1 MENNIMNEGM
11 DVMVEEIVADE
22 VVVKAPD
29 IVKNIGKGA
38 GIVAGVAAV
47 AWAVKKIYDGYQAK
61 KELRQPDKEIVVEA
75 EQVEEVAEPEV

>member
-22 VVVKAPD
+22 VVNVG
-29 IVKNIGKGA
+29 IGMNKYAKGGLVIA
-38 GIVAGVAAV
+38 AAAAV
-47 AWAVKKIYDGYQAK
+47 AVLVKKGYDMYKAK

-75 EQVEEVAEPEV
+75 EEIEEVVEPEA